1 MKVQWEKK
9 LFTPPQK
16 KPIPMYVYMTFL
28 RCPKTPLMSSVQR
41 THVSTVTDRVCL
53 QAFIFTVTFLR
64 FHL

>member
-1 MKVQWEKK
+1 MKVQWEKNY
-9 LFTPPQK
+9 LPPPK
-16 KPIPMYVYMTFL
+16 KTIPMYVYMTFL

-64 FHL
+64 SHL